1 MGSIYS
7 FVNPELLKYCDS
19 TTVDFDVNFD
29 QELRF
34 LSNAFPTWFFVKILI
49 LESVLAFETLKACKW
64 LNSKIGDFCVELTK
78 SQSFQAKLVLLGF
91 S

>member
-7 FVNPELLKYCDS
+7 FENLEWLKYCDS

-34 LSNAFPTWFFVKILI
+34 LRNTFPTWFFVKILI
-49 LESVLAFETLKACKW
+49 LESVLAFETFSCANGSIQRW
-64 LNSKIGDFCVELTK
+64 VNF
-78 SQSFQAKLVLLGF
+78 VL